1 MNNKAFFNYC
11 MKILKDSSFYSE
23 TVDCWHKHF
32 QTEFLERVNKE
43 IDNSLEEGDMIEL
56 VKKILDDDIQKKSK
70 IAKLYK
76 KVMTTFA
83 M

>member
-1 MNNKAFFNYC
+1 

-23 TVDCWHKHF
+23 TVDCWHQPF
-32 QTEFLERVNKE
+32 QTEFLERFKKE

-56 VKKILDDDIQKKSK
+56 VQKIFENDIQKKSK
-70 IAKLYK
+70 IAELYQ
-76 KVMTTFA
+76 KVMSTFA